1 MTRLGILCALVL
13 FATCPVWAQDP
24 GATTTT
30 APDNAGQN
38 TNSSPQATTST
49 PSSQQDSATRKT
61 EAQDDEAAADQH
73 KEAAKQANSKLQ
85 ETREKVESRLD
96 DSAKILNQLL
106 GAPDKSIPDDIYKSA
121 KCVAVIPSMVKGGFI
136 FGAEHG
142 RGVATCRT
150 SNGWSAPAFFT
161 MTGGSWGAQIGG
173 QAVDLVMLVMNDKG
187 MQDMLSANFNFGGDA
202 SAAAGPVGRDAS
214 ATTDWKLKSEVLT
227 YSRARGL
234 YAGAILKG
242 ASLREDDD
250 STIAFYGHRAGFRSI
265 LMGDVTAP
273 SNASA
278 ERFLATVRRDHH
290 EPAVQG
296 R

>member
-1 MTRLGILCALVL
+1 MMRLGNLCALVVL
-13 FATCPVWAQDP
+13 GTCTLLAQDNS
-24 GATTTT
+24 ATTTKSQ
-30 APDNAGQN
+30 DNSGQN
-38 TNSSPQATTST
+38 TSSSQTTTST
-49 PSSQQDSATRKT
+49 PSNQQDSAAKKA
-61 EAQDDEAAADQH
+61 EAQADETAADQH
-73 KEAAKQANSKLQ
+73 REAAKQANSKLQ

-106 GAPDKSIPDDIYKSA
+106 GAPDKGIPDDIYQSA

-150 SNGWSAPAFFT
+150 AKGWSAPAFFT

-173 QAVDLVMLVMNDKG
+173 QAVDLVMLVMNDMG
-187 MQDMLSANFNFGGDA
+187 MKDMLSANFNFGGDA

-214 ATTDWKLKSEVLT
+214 ATTDWKFKSEVLT

-242 ASLREDDD
+242 ASLRQDDD
-250 STIAFYGHRAGFRSI
+250 STIAFYGHPTGFRSI
-265 LMGDVTAP
+265 LMGEVTAP
-273 SNASA
+273 SNPSA
-278 ERFLATVRRDHH
+278 ERFLATVRGDHH
-290 EPAVQG
+290 QAVQG

>member
-13 FATCPVWAQDP
+13 FATCPMLAQDP

-30 APDNAGQN
+30 AQDNAGQN
-38 TNSSPQATTST
+38 INSSPQATTST

-106 GAPDKSIPDDIYKSA
+106 GAPDKGIPDDIYKSA

-187 MQDMLSANFNFGGDA
+187 MKDMLSANFNFGGDA

-214 ATTDWKLKSEVLT
+214 ATTDWKFKSEVLT

-250 STIAFYGHRAGFRSI
+250 STVAFYGHPAGFRSI
-265 LMGDVTAP
+265 LMGEVTAP